1 MYPIKN
7 IKKYLLN
14 FINDRIHK
22 YVLYNSVYAEIIT
35 KRNEYRISINV
46 LDTILGIWYKKTQKA
61 IDTDFNIICNK
72 ITDTFSIEF
81 ENTITESYI
90 EDLGNAKNHINEIKV
105 YTRLSKPL
113 SRKEFKLLP
122 VLSKINKNI
131 DLKEYRYM
139 YWTHLLER
147 IQLWI

>member
-46 LDTILGIWYKKTQKA
+46 LDTTLGIWDKKTQKA
-61 IDTDFNIICNK
+61 IDTDFNTICSK

-81 ENTITESYI
+81 EDTITESYI
-90 EDLGNAKNHINEIKV
+90 EDLGNVKTHINEIKV
-105 YTRLSKPL
+105 HTRLSKPL

-131 DLKEYRYM
+131 DLKEYGYM
-139 YWTHLLER
+139 YWTPLLVR
-147 IQLWI
+147 IQSWR

>member
-46 LDTILGIWYKKTQKA
+46 LDTILGIWYKKTQKS
-61 IDTDFNIICNK
+61 N
-72 ITDTFSIEF
+72 
-81 ENTITESYI
+81 
-90 EDLGNAKNHINEIKV
+90 
-105 YTRLSKPL
+105 
-113 SRKEFKLLP
+113 
-122 VLSKINKNI
+122 
-131 DLKEYRYM
+131 RY
-139 YWTHLLER
+139 
-147 IQLWI
+147 